1 VISERAKLVSW
12 AYLVTDLAATTAAFV
27 GAHAIRSWGL
37 ADWVGPVYPLSDYAP
52 LLTAFVLPVW
62 ALVFYVSGLYGRRAA
77 RTLHTEISRLFRA
90 LIVCALALAVAVVVF
105 RLAFV
110 SRPLLGL
117 FLLLNAVG
125 VVVGRGLVRAVVLD
139 SAVRRRVLVAGGLDE
154 VRAAAAS
161 VETHADW
168 GLELIG
174 VVSDGTWGAAD
185 VAGGGG
191 SHPRFL
197 GTYEDIPALTARD
210 HHVIDEVLIAP
221 SGRRLNDLQ
230 GLEAVFLA
238 LDEQGIVTRLVVN
251 FLPRSLSGLTFDE
264 LGGLPLLTF
273 STAPHDELVLF
284 VRRSVELVLA
294 SLLLIVL
301 SPLLLAIAIAI
312 KLDSPGPVLFRQLRC
327 GLHGRP
333 FTFLKFRSMR
343 VDAEALKKQLAPYN
357 EMDGPAFKMTNDPRV
372 TPLGRFLRRT
382 SLDELPQLWNIIR
395 GDMSVVGPR
404 PAVLEEV
411 RQYEPWQRRR
421 LSMKPGL
428 TCLWQVNGRNE
439 LTFEEWM
446 RLDLE
451 YIDNWSLWLDVKIAL
466 KTIPAVLLGRGA
478 R

>member
-1 VISERAKLVSW
+1 MISERAKLVSW

-37 ADWVGPVYPLSDYAP
+37 AEWVGPVYPLSDYAL

-77 RTLHTEISRLFRA
+77 RTLHTEMSRLFRA
-90 LIVCALALAVAVVVF
+90 LIVCALSLAVAVVVF

-125 VVVGRGLVRAVVLD
+125 VIVGRGLVRAVILD
-139 SAVRRRVLVAGGLDE
+139 SAVRRRVLVAGGLEE

-168 GLELIG
+168 GLELLG
-174 VVSDGTWGAAD
+174 VVSDGTWTAAD
-185 VAGGGG
+185 LPGEEGARWRV
-191 SHPRFL
+191 F
-197 GTYEDIPALTARD
+197 GTYQDIPSLTARD
-210 HHVIDEVLIAP
+210 HHVIDEVLLAP
-221 SGRRLNDLQ
+221 SRRRLHDLQ
-230 GLEAVFLA
+230 DLEPVFLA
-238 LDEQGIVTRLVVN
+238 LDEQGTVTRLVVN
-251 FLPRSLSGLTFDE
+251 FLPRSLSGLAFDE

-273 STAPHDELVLF
+273 STAPHDEVVLF
-284 VRRSVELVLA
+284 VRRAVELVLA
-294 SLLLIVL
+294 TLLLILL
-301 SPLLLAIAIAI
+301 SPVLVAIAIAI

-382 SLDELPQLWNIIR
+382 SLDELPQLWNIVR
-395 GDMSVVGPR
+395 GDMSIVGPR

-451 YIDNWSLWLDVKIAL
+451 YIDNWSLGLDASIL
-466 KTIPAVLLGRGA
+466 IKTVPAVITGVGA
-478 R
+478 T